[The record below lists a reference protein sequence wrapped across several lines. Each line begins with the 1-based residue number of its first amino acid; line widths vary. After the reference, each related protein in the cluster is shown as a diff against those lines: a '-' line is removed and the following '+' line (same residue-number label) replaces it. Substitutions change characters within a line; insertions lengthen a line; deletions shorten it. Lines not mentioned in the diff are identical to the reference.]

1 MIYRKLMQA
10 AGAGGPQT
18 LISDIVFVGSASK
31 SFAAATNLLGL
42 TALSGGID
50 TQPSPGDIVIFFYG
64 VSSSG
69 QAPVLGV
76 PGYTELAPVAFN
88 NRAFEASL
96 FGGYKFM
103 GATPDTTVG
112 FTVDGIS
119 TGASARAVFAFVFR
133 NVDNGTPL
141 SADTRVREIGTTINP
156 LSITPA
162 VANSL
167 VIASGMIASNTS
179 GTGLTSPDLTNFVA
193 QNTSD
198 TDSITAG
205 TGFVIASTTF
215 DPGLFTGGP
224 TTSTDNAAASF
235 TAAFRPATYPKAA
248 EIELSLENPSWV
260 GIDGVLRFLRP
271 DGTDALASAT
281 WVPGSPTNGF
291 DSISPG
297 EFTTNSDY
305 NSVDPRTGL
314 HWSDSASSGGI
325 KIFFKPAETEAFA
338 AVELKIRNEGTYG
351 IPTPRIFLDGVEENV
366 SGLLGDATLRK
377 TTILY

>member
-18 LISDIVFVGSASK
+18 MISDIVFVGAASN
-31 SFAAATNLLGL
+31 SFANATNQQPLIS
-42 TALSGGID
+42 LSGGID
-50 TQPSPGDIVIFFYG
+50 TQPSPGDLVVFFYG

-103 GATPDTTVG
+103 GATPDTSVA

-119 TGASARAVFAFVFR
+119 TGTSARAVFAFVFR
-133 NVDNGTPL
+133 NVDNVTPL
-141 SADTRVREIGTTINP
+141 SADTEVRAINTTINP

-179 GTGLTSPDLTNFVA
+179 GAGLTSPDLTNFVA
-193 QNTSD
+193 ENASD

-205 TGFVIASTTF
+205 TGFVIASNTF

-248 EIELSLENPSWV
+248 EIELSLENNTWV

-281 WVPGSPTNGF
+281 FVPGSPTNGF
-291 DSISPG
+291 DSISLG

-305 NSVDPRTGL
+305 NTVDPRSGV
-314 HWSDSASSGGI
+314 HWSDSNSSNGL
-325 KIFFKPAETEAFA
+325 KVFYKPAEPQAIA
-338 AVELKIRNEGTYG
+338 AVELKVRLEATYG
-351 IPTPRIFLDGVEENV
+351 IPTPRVFLDGTEENV
-366 SGLLGDATLRK
+366 SDLLGDATLRK
-377 TTILY
+377 TTVLY